1 MSKIPKEQLKFYC
14 MRSEK
19 IDEVLTKYKDNPL
32 LDYVKDLWTLIDT
45 IEKNRDFDQKALVAC
60 RHKHA
65 WEMYDK
71 DISLYSTETRTYED
85 RPVKTSENR
94 SC

>member
-14 MRSEK
+14 MRTDK
-19 IDEVLTKYKDNPL
+19 INEILTKHKDNPL

-45 IEKNRDFDQKALVAC
+45 IEKNRDYDQRQLVAC
-60 RHKHA
+60 RHKLA
-65 WEMYDK
+65 WKMYDK
-71 DISLYSTETRTYED
+71 NLEDYDPETRTY
-85 RPVKTSENR
+85 RPSKNPDANH

>member
-14 MRSEK
+14 MREDKVNEILSQH
-19 IDEVLTKYKDNPL
+19 KDNPL

-45 IEKNRDFDQKALVAC
+45 IEKNRDYDQRQLVAC
-60 RHKHA
+60 RHKLA
-65 WEMYDK
+65 WTMYDK
-71 DISLYSTETRTYED
+71 KPEDYDPETRSY
-85 RPVKTSENR
+85 RPPKNPDANQ